1 MGRKENVDKAKAEFE
16 LMITDISNVVEE
28 RVEINE
34 KHHKSFVAKRG
45 EFLHKL
51 EDECGGV
58 KISFPKPGAGDKV
71 ILKGS
76 KANVALAK
84 QKLLDHAEVL
94 VSII

>member
-1 MGRKENVDKAKAEFE
+1 MGRKENVDKAKAEFDV
-16 LMITDISNVVEE
+16 MIIDISNVVEE

-51 EDECGGV
+51 EEECGGV

-84 QKLLDHAEVL
+84 QKLLDHAKVL
-94 VSII
+94 VNII